1 MRGFFVLTLSLSLSL
16 SLRAADWPQFRG
28 PNGAGASTETNLPT
42 GFTADT
48 GLRWKVPLPARG
60 LSCPVVVGGR
70 VFITCSGGNKDS
82 RLHVLAFDAG
92 TGAKLWHRQFAA
104 TGNTNCHPKTCM
116 AAPTPVAD
124 ATGVYALFATG
135 DLAAID
141 NDGNLRWYRS
151 LVEDYPAITNQ
162 VGMAAS
168 PVLANGKVIVP
179 MDNNGDSFLAAI
191 DTKTGKNVWKVDRP
205 RDINW
210 TTPAVRGTGK
220 NAEVLF
226 QAGKEV
232 TVYAA
237 ETGEK
242 KSGIP
247 GSGTIPSPT
256 LADDLLLASGR
267 GGLVAFRY
275 KDGKPEE
282 AWKSTKLA
290 AGTAS
295 PVVYQGRVY
304 AANSSGLVVCGDA
317 KTGNTLWQER
327 IDGPFS
333 ASPVAADGK
342 LYVLNE
348 KGKLTVLKLD
358 SSEGTEVLGTGD
370 MKEEGLA
377 TPAISGGAI
386 FLRGEKSLFCVGP
399 KLDK

>member
-1 MRGFFVLTLSLSLSL
+1 MRSVIALSLALTAVS
-16 SLRAADWPQFRG
+16 AFAGDWPQFRG
-28 PNGAGASTETNLPT
+28 PGGACVSPETNLPN
-42 GFTADT
+42 GFTATT
-48 GLRWKVPLPARG
+48 GLRWKAELPARG
-60 LSCPVVVGGR
+60 LSSPVVVNGR
-70 VFITCSGGNKDS
+70 VYITCSGGTKDS

-124 ATGVYALFATG
+124 STGVYALFATG

-141 NDGNLRWYRS
+141 TDGNLRWYRS
-151 LVEDYPAITNQ
+151 LVEDYPSITNQ

-168 PVLANGKVIVP
+168 PVLVDGKVIVP
-179 MDNNGDSFLAAI
+179 MDNAGDSFLAAI
-191 DTKTGKNVWKVDRP
+191 DTKTGKNVWKIARP
-205 RDINW
+205 REINW
-210 TTPAVRGTGK
+210 TTPAIHGTGK
-220 NAEVLF
+220 DAEVLF

-232 TVYAA
+232 TVYSA

-242 KSGIP
+242 KAAIP
-247 GSGTIPSPT
+247 ATGTIPSPT
-256 LADDLLLASGR
+256 LTDDMLFATGR
-267 GGLVAFRY
+267 GGLIAFRY
-275 KDGKPEE
+275 KDGKPTE
-282 AWKSTKLA
+282 AWKSPKLA

-295 PVVYQGRVY
+295 PVMYQGRVY
-304 AANSSGLVVCGDA
+304 AANSSGLVVCADA
-317 KTGNTLWQER
+317 KTGETLWQER

-333 ASPVAADGK
+333 ASPIAADGK

-358 SSEGTEVLGTGD
+358 SSDGPEVLATSD

-386 FLRGEKSLFCVGP
+386 FLRGEKTLFCVGS
-399 KLDK
+399 KSDK

>member
-1 MRGFFVLTLSLSLSL
+1 
-16 SLRAADWPQFRG
+16 
-28 PNGAGASTETNLPT
+28 
-42 GFTADT
+42 
-48 GLRWKVPLPARG
+48 
-60 LSCPVVVGGR
+60 
-70 VFITCSGGNKDS
+70 
-82 RLHVLAFDAG
+82 
-92 TGAKLWHRQFAA
+92 
-104 TGNTNCHPKTCM
+104 M

-168 PVLANGKVIVP
+168 PVLVNGKVIVP

-191 DTKTGKNVWKVDRP
+191 DAKTGKNVWKVDRP

-210 TTPAVRGTGK
+210 TTPAIRGSGK
-220 NAEVLF
+220 DAEVLF

-242 KSGIP
+242 KAGIP

-282 AWKSTKLA
+282 AWKSTKLS

-342 LYVLNE
+342 LFVLNE

-358 SSEGTEVLGTGD
+358 SGDGTEVLGTGD